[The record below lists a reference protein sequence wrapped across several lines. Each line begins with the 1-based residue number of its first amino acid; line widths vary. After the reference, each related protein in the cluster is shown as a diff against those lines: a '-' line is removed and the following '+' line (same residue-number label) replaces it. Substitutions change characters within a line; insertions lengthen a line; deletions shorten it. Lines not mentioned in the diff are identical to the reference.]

1 MLKEK
6 MSNFIEENKMDIVI
20 VTDSFYYATD
30 GKNEEYASDFY
41 DYNDFGMQFEN
52 YSGVLLLRNAY
63 EQDPYFDMYSFGNAQ
78 LYFTQTEYDSIL
90 DGIYDDLHSGNYLD
104 GFLSFVSRTDSYIKS
119 GPPSAMKNYYVDEK
133 GYLKQYYRI
142 PWLISIGISSILT
155 LIIMIILVNKNKMVT
170 KARQAEDYVNKDSI
184 HITNRKDVFVGSHT
198 SSYTS
203 SSSSGGGG
211 GGFSS
216 HSGSSGG
223 GHSSGGG
230 RHG

>member
-1 MLKEK
+1 
-6 MSNFIEENKMDIVI
+6 
-20 VTDSFYYATD
+20 
-30 GKNEEYASDFY
+30 
-41 DYNDFGMQFEN
+41 
-52 YSGVLLLRNAY
+52 
-63 EQDPYFDMYSFGNAQ
+63 
-78 LYFTQTEYDSIL
+78 
-90 DGIYDDLHSGNYLD
+90 
-104 GFLSFVSRTDSYIKS
+104 
-119 GPPSAMKNYYVDEK
+119 
-133 GYLKQYYRI
+133 
-142 PWLISIGISSILT
+142 
-155 LIIMIILVNKNKMVT
+155 MIILVNKNKMVT